1 MDALTRWLL
10 YILTAYA
17 TVSAV
22 LVACAFAVGWLTR
35 GVWRRTRAL
44 IEHTLGP
51 RGEDDSDDEDDGDLT
66 ALLDATREDDDAT
79 QEIDLSELRAA
90 HPVYVGR
97 RRRVEHR
104 LSDSYINGED

>member
-10 YILTAYA
+10 YILGAYA

-35 GVWRRTRAL
+35 GVWRRTKAL

-66 ALLDATREDDDAT
+66 ALLDAIREDDDAT
-79 QEIDLSELRAA
+79 TQEIELRAV

-97 RRRVEHR
+97 RRREHR